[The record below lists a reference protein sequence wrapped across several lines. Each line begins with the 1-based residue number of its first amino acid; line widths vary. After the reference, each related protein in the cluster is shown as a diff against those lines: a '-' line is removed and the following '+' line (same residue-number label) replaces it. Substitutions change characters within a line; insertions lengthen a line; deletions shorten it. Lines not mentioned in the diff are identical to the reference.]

1 VIRYLLDSSALWRLL
16 RDDAL
21 RARWATVVAAG
32 AIGACAPQR
41 IEFMRSARNADEF
54 DEMSEM
60 FSELY
65 PDVGVPKA
73 AWSWIESAQH
83 RLVRHGAHRA
93 LSAVDLLICATA
105 AKHDV
110 LVLHDDGD
118 FSMAGR
124 FLADLHER
132 NVYDA
137 PQPTGEQ
144 ARDDGAD

>member
-1 VIRYLLDSSALWRLL
+1 VIHYLLDSSALWRLL

-21 RARWATVVAAG
+21 RARWMDVVAVG

-65 PDVGVPKA
+65 PDVTVPKT
-73 AWSWIESAQH
+73 AWSWIESAQY

-93 LSAVDLLICATA
+93 LSTVDLLICATA
-105 AKHDV
+105 TRHDV

-118 FSMAGR
+118 FTTAGR
-124 FLADLHER
+124 FLPDLRER

-137 PQPTGEQ
+137 PQPAGEQ
-144 ARDDGAD
+144 AQAGSGD